1 MTQEENGSSIHSK
14 DQGESSSC
22 PSCNGRGI
30 IFLDYVEEYDT
41 SENQGERWLP
51 CGDCD
56 GTGVLS
62 EGVMTGRQ
70 RIKRRESLVEGFAE
84 LLFEIFRPH

>member
-1 MTQEENGSSIHSK
+1 MTQEEDSSSEHSK

-22 PSCNGRGI
+22 PSRSGQGT

-56 GTGVLS
+56 GTGLLPDGVL
-62 EGVMTGRQ
+62 TGRQ
-70 RIKRRESLVEGFAE
+70 WTKRRESLVES
-84 LLFEIFRPH
+84 FEEISF